1 MNPANQVLKYANSY
15 QLESK
20 NKFCPEKVER
30 ILHEVVAESVTVDTR
45 YDAVESPK
53 MALKLSADLR
63 ERVKDLQFDR
73 YKLVCVIQIS
83 EKAGQGL
90 LTLSQ
95 ALWDENRDSYA
106 LFTFENY
113 HLTIS
118 AAVYA
123 LYCE

>member
-1 MNPANQVLKYANSY
+1 MLKYANSY

-73 YKLVCVIQIS
+73 
-83 EKAGQGL
+83 
-90 LTLSQ
+90 
-95 ALWDENRDSYA
+95 
-106 LFTFENY
+106 
-113 HLTIS
+113 
-118 AAVYA
+118 
-123 LYCE
+123 